1 MSTLRLIIIACMFT
15 ALVIS
20 CLPSRHPYR
29 SLHVAILTTI
39 VVTGI
44 VIQLITDLIHG
55 ADLSHVVFGVIAM
68 IFWSVTA
75 YLAWRDWW
83 KRRKKK
89 RMLQQLGYKGRALI
103 AKLVKSMPRPSLPP
117 LRHPAPSPV

>member
-1 MSTLRLIIIACMFT
+1 MSALSLIVTACMFA

-20 CLPSRHPYR
+20 CLPDRHTYR
-29 SLHVAILTTI
+29 FLHIAVLTTTAA
-39 VVTGI
+39 TGLA
-44 VIQLITDLIHG
+44 IQLIIDLIHG
-55 ADLSHVVFGVIAM
+55 AGPSHITFLVLATVFWGIA
-68 IFWSVTA
+68 A